1 MLELLLG
8 RAEGSTRLVKLLV
21 SAASSGCLL
30 GVLLLMQLLRFVVLL
45 WSRCFFLGWRL
56 LPTFLRCR
64 LSWRDLWLWRYNR
77 IAGSKLLRGFS
88 GKVCGFS
95 HGWVRRRKLRTT
107 LGVLPLLLLRYRSA
121 IKALQ
126 SSLCKVCGRV
136 GL

>member
-1 MLELLLG
+1 MLELLLS
-8 RAEGSTRLVKLLV
+8 RAEGIACLVKLLV

-88 GKVCGFS
+88 GKVCGFT
-95 HGWVRRRKLRTT
+95 HGWIRRRKLRTA
-107 LGVLPLLLLRYRSA
+107 LGVLFLFLRRRRSA
-121 IKALQ
+121 IKTLQ
-126 SSLCKVCGRV
+126 GALCKVCDRV
-136 GL
+136 RL